1 MARTA
6 LQDVACPEKSPLWK
20 RLAWLFSIWLASVS
34 TVLIVVEMI
43 RFFMSA
49 AGLKTH

>member
-6 LQDVACPEKSPLWK
+6 SQDIAPAGESPLWK
-20 RLAWLFSIWLASVS
+20 RLAWLVAIWLASVS
-34 TVLIVVEMI
+34 TVLVVVELI